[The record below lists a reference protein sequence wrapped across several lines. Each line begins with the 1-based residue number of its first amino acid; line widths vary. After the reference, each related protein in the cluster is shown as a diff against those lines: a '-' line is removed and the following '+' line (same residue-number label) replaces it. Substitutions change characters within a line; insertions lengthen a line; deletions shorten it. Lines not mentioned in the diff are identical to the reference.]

1 MVRRQAQ
8 VRIAL
13 NAQLLSTR
21 PTYRSAGINRV
32 IHELISH
39 LPNRRPS
46 LEFAVFAPDSPD
58 NRRLLTRPGLTPRLT
73 RLPTDRP
80 LVRIAWEQLA
90 LPIELSRGRI
100 DLLHALGFVS
110 PLAWRGP
117 TIVTAYDLS
126 FLRYPKLF
134 NRGNR
139 LYLTRFAPRSMRRA
153 AKVIAISEHTR
164 QDVIQLCGVAPERVT
179 TILLAADP
187 RYRPATA
194 EAVARFK
201 FERKLPKRFIL
212 YLGTLEPRKNVSALV
227 QAYAELR
234 RAGDIDH
241 SLVLAGARGWHYEPT
256 FSLVRRLGLE
266 QHVLFPGYVAANDQ
280 ALWYSAADLFA
291 YPSLYEGFGLPLLE
305 AMACGTPVVASN
317 SSSLP
322 EVVGQAGLL
331 VEPSDVG
338 GLASALRNVLQDGA
352 LRQRLR
358 EAGLARAG
366 TFSWGK
372 MADETVRV
380 YESVLG
386 SEAG

>member
-1 MVRRQAQ
+1 M
-8 VRIAL
+8 RIAL
-13 NAQLLSTR
+13 NAQLLSTGR
-21 PTYRSAGINRV
+21 TYRSAGINRV
-32 IHELISH
+32 VYELISH
-39 LPNRRPS
+39 LPDRRPAVD
-46 LEFAVFAPDSPD
+46 FAVFAPDSED
-58 NRRLLTRPGLTPRLT
+58 NRRLLARPGLTPRLT
-73 RLPTDRP
+73 RLPTERP
-80 LVRIAWEQLA
+80 LVRIAWEQVA

-126 FLRYPKLF
+126 FLRYPNLF

-139 LYLTRFAPRSMRRA
+139 LYLTRFAPPSLRRA
-153 AKVIAISEHTR
+153 TRVIAISEHTR
-164 QDVIQLCGVAPERVT
+164 QDVIQLCGVPPERVT
-179 TILLAADP
+179 TIVLAADS
-187 RYRPATA
+187 RYRPATP
-194 EAVARFK
+194 EAVDRFRT
-201 FERKLPKRFIL
+201 ERELPKRYIL
-212 YLGTLEPRKNVSALV
+212 YLGTLEPRKNVATLI

-266 QHVLFPGYVAANDQ
+266 QWVLFPGYVAADEQ

-317 SSSLP
+317 TSSLP
-322 EVVGQAGLL
+322 EVVGDAGLL
-331 VEPSDVG
+331 VDPSDVG
-338 GLASALRNVLQDGA
+338 GLASALRNVLQSDS

-358 EAGLARAG
+358 EAGLARARR
-366 TFSWGK
+366 FSWGK
-372 MADETVRV
+372 MADETVQV
-380 YESVLG
+380 YEAVLRA
-386 SEAG
+386 EAR